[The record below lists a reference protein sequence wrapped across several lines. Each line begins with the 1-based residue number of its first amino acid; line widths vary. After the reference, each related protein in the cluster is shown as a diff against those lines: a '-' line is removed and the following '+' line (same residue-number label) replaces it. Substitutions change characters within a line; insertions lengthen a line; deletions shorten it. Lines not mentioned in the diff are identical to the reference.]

1 MTPGRRGTKTASASR
16 LRAARRATKPKGPG
30 ATRQRLLAI
39 MRILDRRYAGCG
51 LALKAST
58 PLELLI
64 ALILAAQCTDERVN
78 MVTPALFKK
87 YRAPRDWADADRA
100 TLESEIRSTGFYRNK
115 AKTIQR
121 CCRAL
126 VERFGGLVPSDL
138 DALVSLP
145 GVGRKTANI
154 LRGNAFGLPAIGVDT
169 HVMRL
174 AQRLEFTRHTDP
186 DKIEHDLNPLVPD
199 EAKVR
204 FCQVMQRHGRVV
216 CFARQPDCPDCPI
229 NHLCPYPTRRAAKP
243 AAARRPARR

>member
-1 MTPGRRGTKTASASR
+1 MTSARRGKKAATPCRESTEAKR
-16 LRAARRATKPKGPG
+16 LR
-30 ATRQRLLAI
+30 LVEI
-39 MRILDRRYAGCG
+39 MRILDRRYAGVG
-51 LALKAST
+51 LALDAST

-78 MVTPALFKK
+78 MVTPALFKR
-87 YRAPRDWADADRA
+87 YRKPADWAHADRA
-100 TLESEIRSTGFYRNK
+100 TLESQIHSTGFYRSK

-126 VERFGGLVPSDL
+126 VEQFGGRVPSDL
-138 DALVSLP
+138 DDLLRLP

-174 AQRLEFTRHTDP
+174 AQRLGCSRHTEP
-186 DKIEHDLNPLVPD
+186 DRIEQDLNSLVPD

-204 FCQVMQRHGRVV
+204 FCQVIQRHGRVV
-216 CFARQPDCPDCPI
+216 CFARNPNCTDCPI
-229 NHLCPYPTRRAAKP
+229 KHLCPYPARAGVKP
-243 AAARRPARR
+243 AARRRLARA